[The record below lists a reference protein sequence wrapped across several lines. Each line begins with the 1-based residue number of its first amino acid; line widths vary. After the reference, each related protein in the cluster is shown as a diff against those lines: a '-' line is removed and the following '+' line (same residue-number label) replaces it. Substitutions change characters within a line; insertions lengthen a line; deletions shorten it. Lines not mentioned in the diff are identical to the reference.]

1 MKFAFLL
8 LLFIVVLAAFIV
20 LVGKLL
26 KGSAPAK
33 PMLPYE
39 KTPLL
44 STAEQSFLGVL
55 ELALAGRYRIMAKVR
70 VLDLIR
76 VKAGLPA
83 DKRQSALNRIQ
94 SKHVDFVLCQPSDL
108 SVAGAIEL
116 DDASHNRASRRQ
128 RDAFLDEAFSAAG
141 IPLYRFAAKR
151 AYSVAEL
158 RTTFERQAAPA
169 ESVLQR

>member
-1 MKFAFLL
+1 MKTVLL

-20 LVGKLL
+20 LAGKLL
-26 KGSAPAK
+26 KSAARAK
-33 PMLPYE
+33 PQLPYE
-39 KTPLL
+39 KAELL
-44 STAEQSFLGVL
+44 SNAERSFLGVL

-128 RDAFLDEAFSAAG
+128 RDAFLDEALAAAG
-141 IPLYRFAAKR
+141 VPLYRFSAKR

-158 RTTFERQAAPA
+158 RAAFEQQAAPVEPA
-169 ESVLQR
+169 LQR